1 MGEKLGLIA
10 GSGCLPFEVA
20 AAARERGVDLAI
32 AAIEGNTDPRIEQV
46 EARGFTWLAP
56 GELGRLIEFFKG
68 AGVPEVI
75 LAGAVSKREL
85 LRHPERLRP
94 DARALALL
102 ARLTLQGDDAILRAI
117 ASEIESEGMKVVD
130 STRHLAGRL
139 TKPGVLTTV
148 QPSDAARR
156 DLAFG
161 LRVAR
166 TLGLHDVGQSV
177 VVKDGAV
184 LALEAV
190 EGTDAT
196 LERGAQFGRGVC
208 LVKAAKPRQ
217 DLRFDVPVIG
227 PGTIELA
234 ARCGV
239 AAIGLEA
246 DRTLILERSDV
257 LAQADRAGIAVVGLQ
272 DSEP

>member
-20 AAARERGVDLAI
+20 AAARERGVELAI
-32 AAIEGNTDPRIEQV
+32 AAIEGNTDPRIEGV
-46 EARGFTWLAP
+46 EATSFAWLNP
-56 GELGRLIEFFKG
+56 GALGRLIEFFK
-68 AGVPEVI
+68 AGQVSEVI

-102 ARLTLQGDDAILRAI
+102 GRIQLQGDDALLRAI
-117 ASEIESEGMKVVD
+117 AGEIESEGMKVVD
-130 STRHLAGRL
+130 STRHLAHRL
-139 TKPGVLTTV
+139 TQPGLLTGV
-148 QPSDAARR
+148 QPSAAVLR

-166 TLGLHDVGQSV
+166 TLGIHDVGQSV

-184 LALEAV
+184 LALEAI

-196 LERGAQFGRGVC
+196 LERGAQFGRGAC

-227 PGTIELA
+227 PGTIALA

-239 AAIGLEA
+239 AAIGLETG
-246 DRTLILERSDV
+246 RTLILERAEA
-257 LAQADRAGIAVVGLQ
+257 LAQAERAGIAVVGLQ

>member
-1 MGEKLGLIA
+1 VGEKLGLIA

-20 AAARERGVDLAI
+20 AAARDQGLQLVI
-32 AAIEGNTDPRIEQV
+32 AAIEGNTDPRIEGLG
-46 EARGFTWLAP
+46 ALAFTWLAP

-68 AGVPEVI
+68 AHVSEVI

-85 LRHPERLRP
+85 LKHPERLRP

-102 ARLTLQGDDAILRAI
+102 ARTPLQGDDAILRAI
-117 ASEIESEGMKVVD
+117 AGEIESEGMKVVD
-130 STRHLAGRL
+130 STLHLSDRLTPLGVLAGA
-139 TKPGVLTTV
+139 
-148 QPSDAARR
+148 PSAAILR
-156 DLAFG
+156 DLEFG

-166 TLGLHDVGQSV
+166 TLGVHDVGQSV
-177 VVKDGAV
+177 VVKDGSV
-184 LALEAV
+184 LALEAI

-196 LERGAQFGRGVC
+196 LERGAQFGAGAC

-227 PGTIELA
+227 PGTVDLA
-234 ARCGV
+234 ARSGV

-246 DRTLILERSDV
+246 GRTLILERPEA
-257 LAQADRAGIAVVGLQ
+257 LARAERAGIAVVGLQ
-272 DSEP
+272 DAEP

>member
-1 MGEKLGLIA
+1 VGEKLGLIA

-20 AAARERGVDLAI
+20 AAARERGVELAI
-32 AAIEGNTDPRIEQV
+32 VAIEGNTDPRIEGVGAQ
-46 EARGFTWLAP
+46 GFTWVAP
-56 GELGRLIEFFKG
+56 GELGRLIEFFK
-68 AGVPEVI
+68 AAAVPEVM
-75 LAGAVSKREL
+75 LAGAVSKREI

-102 ARLTLQGDDAILRAI
+102 ARVPLQGDDALLRAI
-117 ASEIESEGMKVVD
+117 AGEIESEGMKVVD
-130 STRHLAGRL
+130 STRHLADRL
-139 TKPGVLTTV
+139 TAPGVLTAV
-148 QPSDAARR
+148 QPSAATLR

-166 TLGLHDVGQSV
+166 TLGVHDVGQSV

-196 LERGAQFGRGVC
+196 LERGAQFGRGAC

-234 ARCGV
+234 ARGGL

-246 DRTLILERSDV
+246 GRTLILERVAV
-257 LAQADRAGIAVVGLQ
+257 LAQAERAGIAVVGLQ
-272 DSEP
+272 DSQP